1 MDELNDQLRQQI
13 TETLNLDADAWEGV
27 GDDDPLF
34 VGGLG
39 LDSIDALELVV
50 LLERHYNLRISD
62 MASGQQAFAS
72 LNAMADY
79 IRRESA

>member
-1 MDELNDQLRQQI
+1 MDDLTAQLKQQI
-13 TETLNLDADAWEGV
+13 TDALNLEPAAWDGV

-50 LLERHYNLRISD
+50 LLERDHGLRIRD
-62 MASGQQAFAS
+62 MAAGQKAFAS

-79 IRRESA
+79 IRKERA